1 MYAVSA
7 AFSISGQLGIKSFSF
22 FGQFGFVHPNH
33 VTLSVKDSTMS
44 FLYEVRE
51 EMDWPGVSQSL
62 NCVTPDLPRSCCQS
76 VVSA

>member
-1 MYAVSA
+1 MFGSDVWFTES
-7 AFSISGQLGIKSFSF
+7 QLGIKYFPF

-62 NCVTPDLPRSCCQS
+62 NCVTPDLPRYGCQA